1 MEILA
6 LETVFLLLAAFLAGC
21 LVGHLARGFLADR
34 LAPPPA
40 AAPPSSPPRRG
51 APGERPAR
59 KARGRDDLT
68 LIKGIGPAIQKKLN
82 RLGIKR
88 FEQIAGW
95 DPADVAVIDQRLAFG
110 GRIERENWIAQARKL
125 AGSQDHPKG
134 RGG

>member
-6 LETVFLLLAAFLAGC
+6 LETVLLLLAALLAGC
-21 LVGHLARGFLADR
+21 IVGHLGRGLLADC
-34 LAPPPA
+34 LAPPLA
-40 AAPPSSPPRRG
+40 AVPPKTRPRRG